1 LKKFVLDASVA
12 LAWFLDHPVPA
23 YAIEIRQ
30 LLVDGARAIVPAL
43 WHLEMANALVVA
55 ERRRILKS
63 DDVSVSVLHL
73 EQLII
78 QAVETRTDFVSLR
91 QALNTARGFQ
101 LSAYD
106 SVYLETAR
114 AEGIAVAT
122 LDESLRSATVRAGV
136 ELLH

>member
-63 DDVSVSVLHL
+63 DDVLVSVLHL

-78 QAVETRTDFVSLR
+78 QAVETRSDFVSMR

-114 AEGIAVAT
+114 AEGIALAT
-122 LDESLRSATVRAGV
+122 LDKSLRSAAARAGV

>member
-1 LKKFVLDASVA
+1 LKLFVLDASVA
-12 LAWFLDHPVPA
+12 LAWFLDHPIPT

-30 LLVDGARAIVPAL
+30 LLVDGTRAIVPAL

-55 ERRRILKS
+55 ERRRLLKS
-63 DDVSVSVLHL
+63 DDLSLSLIRL

-78 QAVETRTDFVSLR
+78 QAVETRSDFWSMR

-106 SVYLETAR
+106 GVYLETAR
-114 AEGIAVAT
+114 AEGIPLAT
-122 LDESLRSATVRAGV
+122 LDKSLRSAAARAGV
-136 ELLH
+136 ELLR

>member
-1 LKKFVLDASVA
+1 LKRFVLDASVA

-30 LLVDGARAIVPAL
+30 LLMQNARAIVPAL

-55 ERRRILKS
+55 ERRKLLMPEDMSLALAR
-63 DDVSVSVLHL
+63 L

-78 QAVETRTDFVSLR
+78 QAIETRSDFWSTR
-91 QALNTARGFQ
+91 QALKTAREFR

-106 SVYLETAR
+106 GVYLETAR
-114 AEGIAVAT
+114 SEHLPLAT
-122 LDESLRSATVRAGV
+122 LDRSLRSAAVRAGV
-136 ELLH
+136 DLLA